1 MWVGG
6 LVLNNHRGVAQMSM
20 PIQTEIEFLS
30 KNIGMK
36 LNRLSLRVVQLEA
49 DQLALSQVA
58 TVVGLIEAIQCGI
71 TYNLNPSHRVPT
83 FTLPLASV

>member
-1 MWVGG
+1 
-6 LVLNNHRGVAQMSM
+6 M
-20 PIQTEIEFLS
+20 PIQTEIELLS

-36 LNRLSLRVVQLEA
+36 LSRLTLRVTQLEA

-58 TVVGLIEAIQCGI
+58 TVVGLIEAFQCGV
-71 TYNLNPSHRVPT
+71 TYTPNPSHRVPP